1 MCTVIGSYRH
11 HRGRVSSVPKQHSPK
26 EAQMFQVMESPS
38 SGDTV
43 WSGQAEVRGAVESGE
58 GA

>member
-1 MCTVIGSYRH
+1 
-11 HRGRVSSVPKQHSPK
+11 
-26 EAQMFQVMESPS
+26 MFRVMESPS

-43 WSGQAEVRGAVESGE
+43 WSRQAEVRGAVESGE